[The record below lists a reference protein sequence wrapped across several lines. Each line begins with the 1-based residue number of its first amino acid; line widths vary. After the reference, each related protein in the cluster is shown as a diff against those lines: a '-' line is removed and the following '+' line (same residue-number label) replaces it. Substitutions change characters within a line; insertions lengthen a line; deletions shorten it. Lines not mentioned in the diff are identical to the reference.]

1 MEKETGRS
9 QKQTYTYDRKSDLAV
24 KKKKGGKGAKIKLTI
39 FAVWASNIL
48 FCNLNAP

>member
-1 MEKETGRS
+1 MIDYLRPQEEDRGQKKRKKEQKEEKT
-9 QKQTYTYDRKSDLAV
+9 QNKA
-24 KKKKGGKGAKIKLTI
+24 KKKLTI

>member
-24 KKKKGGKGAKIKLTI
+24 KKKKDVSILGEVSIKHKNDFFVFYVST
-39 FAVWASNIL
+39 
-48 FCNLNAP
+48 